1 MIQKEMYFRPLHE
14 SDLKE
19 IEAQHKE
26 WFPLDYPKSF
36 YTKILNKPNII
47 TVGCFIELDID
58 EEAESN
64 DQEDEELKQDYINE
78 IMLGSIISRIKTGN
92 DELQDILVFEE
103 DDRLWKESYIQY
115 YLSGI
120 MCKNIFGGE
129 QINDES

>member
-1 MIQKEMYFRPLHE
+1 MYFRPLQE

-36 YTKILNKPNII
+36 YAKILSRTNVI

-64 DQEDEELKQDYINE
+64 DQENEELKHDQKIE
-78 IMLGSIISRIKTGN
+78 IMLGSIISKIKVGN
-92 DELQDILVFEE
+92 EELQDILLFEE
-103 DDRLWKESYIQY
+103 DDRLWKTSYIQY

-120 MCKNIFGGE
+120 MCKNLFGGDE
-129 QINDES
+129 INDES